1 MSKYH
6 KKPITYVDYLS
17 VNVMDLKRSVTFYE
31 KVLGFQVLTREKNRV
46 VLTADGA
53 RPLLILEHPE
63 EVMPKGKR
71 TTGLY
76 HFALLVPE
84 RKQLASFLQFLKESR
99 LPYGASDHILTEA
112 LYINDPDGNGIE
124 MYYDKKKED
133 FPGNVDSLE
142 MATLP
147 LDEENLLREQDGEW
161 QHLPDGTIIGH
172 IHLHV
177 NDLKEAEE
185 FYVDTLGF
193 SIVAQYPGALF
204 ISDGGYHHH
213 LGLNVWQGEGAETP
227 PENSVGLNWYTIVLK
242 DKEKREEVVKR
253 LSANEYFIQQDGED
267 FLTRDPAG
275 NYIYLLV

>member
-1 MSKYH
+1 
-6 KKPITYVDYLS
+6 
-17 VNVMDLKRSVTFYE
+17 
-31 KVLGFQVLTREKNRV
+31 
-46 VLTADGA
+46 
-53 RPLLILEHPE
+53 
-63 EVMPKGKR
+63 
-71 TTGLY
+71 
-76 HFALLVPE
+76 
-84 RKQLASFLQFLKESR
+84 
-99 LPYGASDHILTEA
+99 
-112 LYINDPDGNGIE
+112 
-124 MYYDKKKED
+124 
-133 FPGNVDSLE
+133 

-227 PENSVGLNWYTIVLK
+227 PETSEIG
-242 DKEKREEVVKR
+242 RA
-253 LSANEYFIQQDGED
+253 SC
-267 FLTRDPAG
+267 RDR
-275 NYIYLLV
+275 IET